1 MIKPQSAALVRNRYF
16 DNPQSPIGLA
26 RTRVTSRATLRRVK
40 PCFAQ
45 SRLARST
52 PMRGLWTLRRC
63 AATLL
68 GSGVI
73 ARRTAQASLGS
84 KDEWMKQVRSIDRAN
99 KAMIA
104 QAVAAIEGLAFP
116 IFRGPE
122 NFWYWTPSQQAIHPE
137 ALVDCY
143 RRQAIMIRRGTCH
156 TQRFG
161 HRLYAAA
168 TDGRAG
174 AHVQRPIAA
183 ILKEAFR

>member
-1 MIKPQSAALVRNRYF
+1 MIKPQSVALAPNRYF
-16 DNPQSPIGLA
+16 DTPQSPIGLA
-26 RTRVTSRATLRRVK
+26 RTPVTSRATLSARQAMLCAIEAGAFNADAPPVDFEALRSHLAWRR
-40 PCFAQ
+40 
-45 SRLARST
+45 R
-52 PMRGLWTLRRC
+52 
-63 AATLL
+63 
-68 GSGVI
+68 I
-73 ARRTAQASLGS
+73 ARRKAQASLGP

-104 QAVAAIEGLAFP
+104 QAVAAIERAG
-116 IFRGPE
+116 IFRGPA
-122 NFWYWTPSQQAIHPE
+122 NFWCWRPSQQAIHPE

-143 RRQAIMIRRGTCH
+143 RRQAIMIRRGTYH